1 MKASRY
7 VLAALALAVA
17 GFAYAADEKKEDKI
31 DLKGV
36 KCIVSDHDATAEGMI
51 EFKGKKLF
59 FCCEDCPKAFKEDP
73 AKFMTK
79 AAHQLL
85 QTKQIAQVGCPISGA
100 KVNPEKTVDVAG
112 VKVAFCCEKCQGKA
126 EKTEGAELL
135 ALVFSPE
142 AFKKGFTLQNKCPVS
157 GADID
162 ASKVT
167 EYKGQKVYFCCG
179 NCPKAFEK
187 DPAKFAAKLPQLET
201 ETK

>member
-1 MKASRY
+1 MKSVRLL
-7 VLAALALAVA
+7 LATLALAAA
-17 GFAYAADEKKEDKI
+17 GFAVAAEEEAKI

-36 KCIVSDHDATAEGMI
+36 KCIVSDHDATADGMI

-59 FCCEDCPKAFKEDP
+59 FCCEDCPKAFKEEP

-85 QTKQIAQVGCPISGA
+85 QTKQIAQVACPLSGGKLNKEA
-100 KVNPEKTVDVAG
+100 VVEVAG
-112 VKVAFCCEKCQGKA
+112 VKVAFCCKNCVAKA
-126 EKTEGAELL
+126 EKAEGAELL

-162 ASKVT
+162 ATKMT
-167 EYKGQKVYFCCG
+167 EYKGEKVYFCCG

-187 DPAKFAAKLPQLET
+187 DPAKFEAKLPQLEKS

>member
-85 QTKQIAQVGCPISGA
+85 QTKQALQVACPLSGG
-100 KVNPEKTVDVAG
+100 KLNPEKTVDVAG
-112 VKVAFCCEKCQGKA
+112 VKVAFCCENCQGKA
-126 EKTEGAELL
+126 KKLEGAELL
-135 ALVFSPE
+135 ALVFGPE
-142 AFKKGFTLQNKCPVS
+142 ALKKGFTLQTECPVS
-157 GADID
+157 GKPID
-162 ASKVT
+162 VSKVT
-167 EYKGQKVYFCCG
+167 EYKGHKVFFCCG
-179 NCPKAFEK
+179 NCPKAFAK
-187 DPAKFAAKLPQLET
+187 DPASFAAKLPQLEA